1 MFASTTPTLTR
12 CGRRW
17 IWSKYYM
24 ESCHGTVD
32 IYVDG
37 EVLCAE
43 ADLET
48 ALLEA
53 LVWQMEKL

>member
-1 MFASTTPTLTR
+1 
-12 CGRRW
+12 
-17 IWSKYYM
+17 M